1 MVDLVAV
8 KVEVVGLMP
17 DTEEIVAADLAVEL
31 VALVDMV
38 ESVGVEEVEEAMEE
52 VMEAVSAE
60 A

>member
-8 KVEVVGLMP
+8 KVEVVALVP
-17 DTEEIVAADLAVEL
+17 DTEEIVAADLAVES

-38 ESVGVEEVEEAMEE
+38 ESVGVEEAEEAMEE

>member
-1 MVDLVAV
+1 MAV
-8 KVEVVGLMP
+8 KVEVVALVP
-17 DTEEIVAADLAVEL
+17 DTEEIVAADLAVES

-38 ESVGVEEVEEAMEE
+38 ESVGVEEAEEAMEE

>member
-8 KVEVVGLMP
+8 KVEVVDLVP
-17 DTEEIVAADLAVEL
+17 DMEEIVAADLAVES

-38 ESVGVEEVEEAMEE
+38 ESVGVEEAEEAMEE

>member
-8 KVEVVGLMP
+8 KVEVVDLVP
-17 DTEEIVAADLAVEL
+17 DMEEIVAADLAVES

-38 ESVGVEEVEEAMEE
+38 ESVGVEEVEAAMEE